1 MSHADLAR
9 RFYEDVMNRGD
20 LAAIDEML
28 TADFV
33 DHEEGPPGTPEGIE
47 GVKFFVTTFREAF
60 PDLQVT
66 IEDTIESGDR
76 LAIRATMRGTHDG
89 ELMGVPPSGRRV
101 ELGMIDI
108 VRVEGDRVAEHWGAT
123 DNLSL
128 MQQSGRSRRRRPP
141 PSPTCRS

>member
-20 LAAIDEML
+20 LAAVDEIL
-28 TADFV
+28 PADFV
-33 DHEEGPPGTPEGIE
+33 DHEEGPPGSPEGIE

-76 LAIRATMRGTHDG
+76 LAIRATMRGTQDG
-89 ELMGVPPSGRRV
+89 ELMGVPPSGRSV

-108 VRVEGDRVAEHWGAT
+108 VRVEGDRVAEHWGAA

-128 MQQSGRSRRRRPP
+128 MQQIGAIPEEAAAS
-141 PSPTCRS
+141 

>member
-20 LAAIDEML
+20 LAVVDELL

-33 DHEEGPPGTPEGIE
+33 DHEEGPPGSPDGID

-66 IEDTIESGDR
+66 VEDTIESGDR

-89 ELMGVPPSGRRV
+89 DLMGVPPSGRHV
-101 ELGMIDI
+101 ELSMIDI
-108 VRVEGDRVAEHWGAT
+108 VRVEGGRVAEHWGAA

-128 MQQSGRSRRRRPP
+128 MQQIGAIPEEAAAS
-141 PSPTCRS
+141 

>member
-9 RFYEDVMNRGD
+9 RFYEDVMTRGD
-20 LAAIDEML
+20 LAAVDELL

-89 ELMGVPPSGRRV
+89 ELMGVPPSGRSV

-128 MQQSGRSRRRRPP
+128 MQQIGAIPEEAAAS
-141 PSPTCRS
+141 

>member
-20 LAAIDEML
+20 LAAVDEIL

-33 DHEEGPPGTPEGIE
+33 DHEEGPPGSPEGIE

-76 LAIRATMRGTHDG
+76 LAVRATMRGTHDG

-108 VRVEGDRVAEHWGAT
+108 VRVEGDRVAEHWGAA

-128 MQQSGRSRRRRPP
+128 MQQIGAIPEEAAAS
-141 PSPTCRS
+141 

>member
-20 LAAIDEML
+20 LAAIDELL

-33 DHEEGPPGTPEGIE
+33 DHEEGPPGSPEGIE

-76 LAIRATMRGTHDG
+76 LAIRATMRGTQDG
-89 ELMGVPPSGRRV
+89 ELMGVPPSGRSV

-108 VRVEGDRVAEHWGAT
+108 VRVEGDRVAEHWGAA

-128 MQQSGRSRRRRPP
+128 MQQIGAIPEEAAAS
-141 PSPTCRS
+141 